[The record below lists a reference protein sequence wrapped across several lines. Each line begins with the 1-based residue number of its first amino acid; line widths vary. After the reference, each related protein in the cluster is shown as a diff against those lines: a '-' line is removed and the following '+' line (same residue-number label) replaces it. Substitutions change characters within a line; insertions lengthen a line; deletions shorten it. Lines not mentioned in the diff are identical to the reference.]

1 VWWARVGM
9 LLVAAT
15 LITARAYAAD
25 ETPDAQML
33 LDLDILTQPEARDRD
48 FMRKLSLFERLR
60 LLEMFRM
67 LDDTPTAASR
77 RPPGTASTP
86 APPATPGSAGLP
98 APPPGT
104 PPPPPPPATAPP
116 PLGKER

>member
-1 VWWARVGM
+1 M
-9 LLVAAT
+9 LVLVAALT
-15 LITARAYAAD
+15 TSRVHAASD

-67 LDDTPTAASR
+67 LDDAPTAATR
-77 RPPGTASTP
+77 RPPGAPGTPSTP
-86 APPATPGSAGLP
+86 GTPATPGAPAVP

-116 PLGKER
+116 AGKER